1 MPGILLSGP
10 AGANKSDAARRR
22 IAGASEPTVA
32 ADFQAI
38 FVALT
43 LQRRDPAT
51 GLYPTRTAADAAL
64 FPLVEYVR
72 TTITRQA
79 QEQGFGRGP
88 HQLGRIPGTT
98 GGASRTTGTGRNGR
112 SHRPWKA
119 NSGGSIVGCGREFI
133 RPLRASARPLVRTS
147 GEELDGLEEHVGNTK
162 VLD

>member
-10 AGANKSDAARRR
+10 AGGNKSDAARRR

-79 QEQGFGRGP
+79 QAQGMDVVHTNSDGSPARRAALLERLGPDATEEVIDPGRPTVVARLSDAAGNLSGP
-88 HQLGRIPGTT
+88 CGQALDRWYGRL
-98 GGASRTTGTGRNGR
+98 AR
-112 SHRPWKA
+112 S
-119 NSGGSIVGCGREFI
+119 
-133 RPLRASARPLVRTS
+133 
-147 GEELDGLEEHVGNTK
+147 
-162 VLD
+162 